1 MSINNMSFDMASTVK
16 TSTDVVLKVEH
27 VAKSFRLPTE
37 QASGL
42 KQAII
47 NWARGTGAT

>member
-27 VAKSFRLPTE
+27 VAKCLFPRSTVPNL
-37 QASGL
+37 
-42 KQAII
+42 
-47 NWARGTGAT
+47 ARSQ